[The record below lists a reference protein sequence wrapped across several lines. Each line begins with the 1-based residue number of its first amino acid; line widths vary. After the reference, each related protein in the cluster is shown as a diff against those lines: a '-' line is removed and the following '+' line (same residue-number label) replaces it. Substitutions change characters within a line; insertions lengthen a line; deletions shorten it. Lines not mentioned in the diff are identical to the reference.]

1 MPGCIKS
8 FLFSPI
14 TWIFFLVLA
23 FLIRRL
29 ISKANQSINQ
39 LLPKNIFRKYLMCF
53 STKLDLVF
61 FTFISG
67 SLAMLTLIK
76 RPINSD
82 IINLLG
88 VIISILIGAVL
99 SYMAMTE
106 DKKSIVSS
114 KDVRNINENRALW
127 QSVEALSF
135 GIIEIILATILL
147 VLLFFIPD
155 PSEKASFYFVCFLVY
170 ALFYFFLFN
179 IFFMAKRL
187 YEICEELK

>member
-76 RPINSD
+76 KPINSD

-88 VIISILIGAVL
+88 VI
-99 SYMAMTE
+99 
-106 DKKSIVSS
+106 
-114 KDVRNINENRALW
+114 
-127 QSVEALSF
+127 
-135 GIIEIILATILL
+135 
-147 VLLFFIPD
+147 
-155 PSEKASFYFVCFLVY
+155 
-170 ALFYFFLFN
+170 
-179 IFFMAKRL
+179 
-187 YEICEELK
+187 

>member
-53 STKLDLVF
+53 SSKLDLVF

-99 SYMAMTE
+99 SFMAMTE

-127 QSVEALSF
+127 QSGEALSF

>member
-29 ISKANQSINQ
+29 ISKANRSINQ

-76 RPINSD
+76 KPINSD

-99 SYMAMTE
+99 SFMAMTE
-106 DKKSIVSS
+106 DKKTIVSS

-127 QSVEALSF
+127 QSGEALSF
-135 GIIEIILATILL
+135 GIIEITLATILL

-187 YEICEELK
+187 YEICEDLK

>member
-29 ISKANQSINQ
+29 ISKANRSINQ

-76 RPINSD
+76 KPINSD

-99 SYMAMTE
+99 SFMAMTE
-106 DKKSIVSS
+106 DKKTIVSS

-127 QSVEALSF
+127 QSGEALSF
-135 GIIEIILATILL
+135 GIIEITLATILL

>member
-76 RPINSD
+76 KPINSD

-99 SYMAMTE
+99 SFMAMTE
-106 DKKSIVSS
+106 DKKTIVSS

-127 QSVEALSF
+127 QSGEALSF
-135 GIIEIILATILL
+135 GIIEITLATILL

>member
-14 TWIFFLVLA
+14 TWIFFLVFA

-76 RPINSD
+76 KPINSD

-99 SYMAMTE
+99 SFMAMTE
-106 DKKSIVSS
+106 DKKTIVSS

-127 QSVEALSF
+127 QSGEALSF
-135 GIIEIILATILL
+135 GIIEITLATILL

>member
-76 RPINSD
+76 KPINSD

-99 SYMAMTE
+99 SFMAMTE
-106 DKKSIVSS
+106 DKKTIVSS
-114 KDVRNINENRALW
+114 KDIRNINENRALW
-127 QSVEALSF
+127 QSGEALSF
-135 GIIEIILATILL
+135 GIIEITLATILL

-155 PSEKASFYFVCFLVY
+155 PSEKTSFYFVCFLVY

>member
-99 SYMAMTE
+99 SFMAMTE

-127 QSVEALSF
+127 QSGEALSF

>member
-76 RPINSD
+76 KPINSD

-99 SYMAMTE
+99 SFMAMTE
-106 DKKSIVSS
+106 DKKTIVSS
-114 KDVRNINENRALW
+114 KDIRNINENRALW
-127 QSVEALSF
+127 QSGEALSF
-135 GIIEIILATILL
+135 GIIEITLATILL

>member
-76 RPINSD
+76 KPINSD

-99 SYMAMTE
+99 SFMAMTE
-106 DKKSIVSS
+106 DKKTIVSS

-127 QSVEALSF
+127 QSGEALSF

>member
-29 ISKANQSINQ
+29 ISKANRSINQ

-76 RPINSD
+76 KPINSD

-99 SYMAMTE
+99 SFMAMTE
-106 DKKSIVSS
+106 DKKTIVSS
-114 KDVRNINENRALW
+114 KDVRNINENRALC
-127 QSVEALSF
+127 QSGEALSF
-135 GIIEIILATILL
+135 GIIEITLATILL

>member
-76 RPINSD
+76 KPINSD

-99 SYMAMTE
+99 SFMAMTE
-106 DKKSIVSS
+106 DKKTIISS

-127 QSVEALSF
+127 QSGEALSF
-135 GIIEIILATILL
+135 GIIEITLATILL